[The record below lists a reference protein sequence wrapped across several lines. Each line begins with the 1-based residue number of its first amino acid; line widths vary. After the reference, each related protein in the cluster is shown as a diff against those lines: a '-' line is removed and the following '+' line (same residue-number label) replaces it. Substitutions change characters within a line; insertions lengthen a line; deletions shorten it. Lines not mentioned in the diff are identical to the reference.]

1 MKPGIVVSHY
11 RVLEPLGSGGMGLVY
26 KGEDT
31 RLGRFVAIKFLS
43 ADLETD
49 KAALERFQREARAA
63 SSLNHPGI
71 CTVHDI
77 GDYTDERGIV
87 RPFLVM
93 ELLEGQTL
101 RERISGRPIQVDVL
115 LEYAI
120 QISDALD
127 AAHARGIIHRDIK
140 PANIFITMRGQ
151 AKILDFGLAKTTPTR
166 TFSEFG
172 AETASVDADPASEA
186 VITSPGA
193 ALGTVAYMSP
203 EQARGEPLDA
213 RTDLFS
219 FGAVLYEMATGARPF
234 TGATAPVIFDAI
246 FHEVPAPPSTRNPAI
261 PPKLDE
267 IIAKALEKDR
277 DLRCQTAAELRADL
291 KRMKRESESARVA
304 PSTQAAAS
312 ATPAPATSSATS
324 ARVDPASVE
333 PPRRTMKRLLRV
345 LVPLIA
351 LALAAALAYHLFFG
365 HKQEFS
371 LANMTITQFTTL
383 GNVYSVSIS
392 PDGKWVAYVT
402 VDAGEYAI
410 WVRQTA
416 TGSSVQ
422 IVAPDPKNIR
432 PMTFSPDGNYI
443 YYVRD
448 VKLGRR
454 ALFQVPSLGG
464 TPQQMIN
471 DVDGPVTFAPDGKRI
486 AFVRFPAV
494 AGETAAQSQL
504 VIANV
509 DGSGEHVLATR
520 DGNTR
525 FHRWSPAWS
534 PDGKVIA
541 IPITDSYANARQ
553 EGLETVDATTGRET
567 PLGSHK
573 WRSYSGLA
581 WLPDG
586 DHLAVTAADAGG
598 FVNPQIWL
606 VSYPDGV
613 DERVTRDLNFYQ
625 GTSITA
631 DGSIAVTVQLSVF
644 GSLWTAPATKSA
656 TLTGEAKEIGTHK
669 GEEQGTGGVAWLVDG
684 RILHT
689 FYAGGAQ
696 KLAILSPEN
705 KPENKIDE
713 DFAPRASSY
722 ITSAHACGEGRS
734 IVFAAADAT
743 GTGIWFAEIG
753 GSAHQLVH
761 GDAIEASVCSPDGKT
776 VVYQD
781 AHTQHGALW
790 KVSTESGS
798 PVRLSDEELEW
809 PAISPDGQ
817 YIAAACCPG
826 ATGMPRLGILPIE
839 GGLVSTSYD
848 LPSGFQASPTG
859 EVSALAWA
867 PDGSGV
873 TYLVKQ
879 NGVDNI
885 WFQPVD
891 LKTRGAAEPRQVT
904 HFPSEMIWSYAWSAD
919 GKQLV
924 ISRGHSST
932 DAVLISHFHQN

>member
-101 RERISGRPIQVDVL
+101 RERISGRPIQVDAL

-166 TFSEFG
+166 TFSEHG
-172 AETASVDADPASEA
+172 AETASLDADPASEA

-219 FGAVLYEMATGARPF
+219 FGAVLYEMATGVRPF
-234 TGATAPVIFDAI
+234 TGATPPVIFDAI

-267 IIAKALEKDR
+267 IIVKELEKDR

-291 KRMKRESESARVA
+291 KRMKRESESTRVT
-304 PSTQAAAS
+304 PSTQAAVS
-312 ATPAPATSSATS
+312 ATHAPPASSATS
-324 ARVDPASVE
+324 ARVDPASVA
-333 PPRRTMKRLLRV
+333 PPRPTTKRILTL
-345 LVPLIA
+345 LVPLVA
-351 LALAAALAYHLFFG
+351 LALAAALAYHLFIG

-383 GNVYSVSIS
+383 GNVYNASIS
-392 PDGKWVAYVT
+392 PDGKWVAYET
-402 VDAGEYAI
+402 HDGGQYTI

-422 IVAPDPKNIR
+422 IVAPDPKHLWG
-432 PMTFSPDGNYI
+432 MTFSPDGNYI

-448 VKLGRR
+448 VKVGRR
-454 ALFQVPSLGG
+454 ALFQIPSLGG
-464 TPQQMIN
+464 TPQQVIN

-486 AFVRFPAV
+486 AFVRFPSA
-494 AGETAAQSQL
+494 ASGATAESQL
-504 VIANV
+504 VTANI
-509 DGSGEHVLATR
+509 DGSGEHVLANR
-520 DGNTR
+520 GGNSR
-525 FHRWSPAWS
+525 FHMAGPAWS

-541 IPITDSYANARQ
+541 IPITNSYADARQ
-553 EGLETVDATTGRET
+553 EELETIDSASGHET
-567 PLGSHK
+567 PLGTGK

-586 DHLAVTAADAGG
+586 DHLALTASAGG
-598 FVNPQIWL
+598 FINSQIWL
-606 VSYPDGV
+606 LPYPDGEA
-613 DERVTRDLNFYQ
+613 ERVTRDLNFYQ

-631 DGSIAVTVQLSVF
+631 DGSMAVTVQLSIF
-644 GSLWTAPATKSA
+644 GSLWIAPTRDAS
-656 TLTGEAKEIGTHK
+656 LTGEAKEIVTHK
-669 GEEQGTGGVAWLVDG
+669 GEEQGTGGVAWLADG
-684 RILHT
+684 RILHS
-689 FYAGGAQ
+689 FYAGGEQ

-705 KPENKIDE
+705 QKDE
-713 DFAPRASSY
+713 DFASQSGNY
-722 ITSAHACGEGRS
+722 ITSVHTCGEGKS
-734 IVFAAADAT
+734 IVFTVADAT
-743 GTGIWFAEIG
+743 GTGIWYAEVG
-753 GSAHQLVH
+753 GSARKLVH
-761 GDAIEASVCSPDGKT
+761 GDAIEASTCTPDGKT

-781 AHTQHGALW
+781 AQTQHGALW
-790 KVSTESGS
+790 KVSTEGGS
-798 PVRLSDEELEW
+798 PAQISEEQLAW
-809 PAISPDGQ
+809 PAVSPDGRF
-817 YIAAACCPG
+817 IAASCCSG

-839 GGLVSTSYD
+839 GGLVSASYD
-848 LPSGFQASPTG
+848 LPAGFQASPIRQ
-859 EVSALAWA
+859 VSGLAWT

-891 LKTRGAAEPRQVT
+891 LKTHGAAEPRQVT

-919 GKQLV
+919 GKQIV

>member
-1 MKPGIVVSHY
+1 MKPGTVVSHY
-11 RVLEPLGSGGMGLVY
+11 RILEPLGSGGMGLVY

-77 GDYTDERGIV
+77 GDYADERGIV

-101 RERISGRPIQVDVL
+101 RERIGGRPIPVDAL

-140 PANIFITMRGQ
+140 PANIFITQRGQ
-151 AKILDFGLAKTTPTR
+151 AKILDFGLAKTTTARPAGD
-166 TFSEFG
+166 FG
-172 AETASVDADPASEA
+172 METASVDADPAAEA

-203 EQARGEPLDA
+203 EQARGEVLDA

-219 FGAVLYEMATGARPF
+219 FGAVLYEMATGTRPF
-234 TGATAPVIFDAI
+234 VGATPPIIFDAI
-246 FHEVPAPPSTRNPAI
+246 FHETPAPPSTHNPAV

-277 DLRCQTAAELRADL
+277 DLRCQSAAELRADL
-291 KRMKRESESARVA
+291 KRMKRETESARVA
-304 PSTQAAAS
+304 PSSQT
-312 ATPAPATSSATS
+312 ATPAASPPATAPSPTPSTRSELAGVSSS
-324 ARVDPASVE
+324 RWSL
-333 PPRRTMKRLLRV
+333 KQIFGLLMPV
-345 LVPLIA
+345 TA
-351 LALAAALAYHLFFG
+351 LALAAYLAYHLFFG
-365 HKQEFS
+365 HKHEVS

-383 GNVYSVSIS
+383 GNVGTAVIS
-392 PDGKWVAYVT
+392 PDGKWVAYET
-402 VDAGEYAI
+402 HDGGQYTI

-422 IVAPDPKNIR
+422 IVAPDPKHLWG
-432 PMTFSPDGNYI
+432 MTFSPDGNYI

-448 VKLGRR
+448 VKVGRR
-454 ALFQVPSLGG
+454 ALFQIPSLGG
-464 TPQQMIN
+464 TPQQVIN

-486 AFVRFPAV
+486 AFVRLPSA
-494 AGETAAQSQL
+494 AGGEATLSQL
-504 VIANV
+504 VTANI
-509 DGSGEHVLATR
+509 DGSGEHVLASR
-520 DGNTR
+520 GGNSR
-525 FHRWSPAWS
+525 FHMAGPAWS

-541 IPITDSYANARQ
+541 IPITNSYADARQ
-553 EGLETVDATTGRET
+553 EELETIESTSGRET
-567 PLGSHK
+567 PLGSGK

-586 DHLAVTAADAGG
+586 DHLALTASAGG
-598 FVNPQIWL
+598 FINSQIWL
-606 VSYPDGV
+606 LPYPDGEA
-613 DERVTRDLNFYQ
+613 ERVTRDLNFYQ

-631 DGSIAVTVQLSVF
+631 DGSMAVTVQLSIF
-644 GSLWTAPATKSA
+644 GSLWIAPTRDSN
-656 TLTGEAKEIGTHK
+656 LTGEAKEIVTHK
-669 GEEQGTGGVAWLVDG
+669 GEEQGTGGVAWLADG
-684 RILHT
+684 RILHS
-689 FYAGGAQ
+689 FYAGGEQ

-705 KPENKIDE
+705 QKDE
-713 DFAPRASSY
+713 DFASLSGNY
-722 ITSAHACGEGRS
+722 ITSVHACGEGKS
-734 IVFAAADAT
+734 IVFTAADAS
-743 GTGIWFAEIG
+743 GMGISYVEIG
-753 GSAHQLVH
+753 GSARKLVH
-761 GDAIEASVCSPDGKT
+761 GDAIEASTCTPDGKT
-776 VVYQD
+776 VLYQD

-790 KVSTESGS
+790 KVSTEGGS
-798 PVRLSDEELEW
+798 PAQLSDEQLAW
-809 PAISPDGQ
+809 PAVSPDGRF
-817 YIAAACCPG
+817 IAASCCSG
-826 ATGMPRLGILPIE
+826 ATGVPRLGILPIE
-839 GGLVSTSYD
+839 GGLVSASYD
-848 LPSGFQASPTG
+848 LPAGFQASPIR
-859 EVSALAWA
+859 EVSGLAWT

-885 WFQPVD
+885 WLQPVD
-891 LKTRGAAEPRQVT
+891 LKAHAAAAPRQVT
-904 HFPSEMIWSYAWSAD
+904 HFTSEMIWSYAWSAD